1 MKLLTSVSNQTVR
14 VTDPLKCFV
23 SRPCHSA
30 NLNETLYDYVHPNC
44 PLSGG
49 EFKRA
54 DKIHVRYKQ
63 TVKSS
68 TAGSQ
73 LLVVHR
79 ILNVTTLPNTGAY

>member
-1 MKLLTSVSNQTVR
+1 MKLLPSVSSQTVR
-14 VTDPLKCFV
+14 VTYPLKCFV

-30 NLNETLYDYVHPNC
+30 KLNEILYDCVHQNC
-44 PLSGG
+44 PLSAR

-68 TAGSQ
+68 TAGRQ

-79 ILNVTTLPNTGAY
+79 ILNVTTFPDTGAY